1 MSGGRNRESLL
12 LPIAIPLGLMAVIL
26 AVLFGFSRVL
36 LSVTPTAAWIVAL
49 TIAFATLLIA
59 TFVAGRSRVTGSITG
74 AMVAA
79 VLGVALFAGG
89 IAVAMGPAKEK
100 APAVAA
106 QTIPLSASNN
116 AAIHGFDQKG
126 LTWSATAP
134 VNVVFNNADST
145 AHTFY
150 IAASAQ
156 TQGSPIFAGE
166 PPVQGGTTLTYPVQK
181 LAAGTYYFFCSIHPT
196 TMNGTLV
203 VTPGAPGAAT
213 VTAHNLSF
221 STNKLNATAGQAFAI
236 TFNNNDPGVQHNIGI
251 YTDANYTNERFKGNI
266 ITGVDTATY
275 NVPPLTAGT
284 YYFKCDIHPTM
295 TGTLIV
301 AAGAGGGGPG
311 SGSASPS
318 ASGSATP

>member
-1 MSGGRNRESLL
+1 MSSGRNRESLL

-59 TFVAGRSRVTGSITG
+59 TFVSGRSRVTGSITG

-100 APAVAA
+100 APPVPA
-106 QTIPLSASNN
+106 QTVNISASNN
-116 AAIHGFDQKG
+116 AAIHGFDQKT

-134 VNVVFNNADST
+134 VNVVFNNTDST

-156 TQGSPIFAGE
+156 TQGSPLFAGD
-166 PPVQGGTTLTYPVQK
+166 PVKGGTTFTYPVAK

-196 TMNGTLV
+196 TMNGSLV
-203 VTPGAPGAAT
+203 VSPGAPGALA
-213 VTAHNLSF
+213 VTAHNLTF
-221 STNKLNATAGQAFAI
+221 SPNKLNATAGQPFSI
-236 TFNNNDPGVQHNIGI
+236 SFSNNDPGVQHNIGI
-251 YTDANYTNERFKGNI
+251 YTDANYSNEVFKGDI
-266 ITGVDTATY
+266 ISGVDTATY
-275 NVPPLTAGT
+275 DVHALTAGT

-295 TGTLIV
+295 NGTLV
-301 AAGAGGGGPG
+301 VTAGAGGGGPG
-311 SGSASPS
+311 SASGSPS
-318 ASGSATP
+318 AAASATP